1 MWRLS
6 FCNGVCLQFA
16 KSDLLSSHQSELFE
30 DCNCN
35 PLADN
40 LTKCHFS
47 SELEALPAY
56 NRSSVHTLYPPLL
69 GVIVSVTLIYSR
81 NFPLHQI

>member
-1 MWRLS
+1 
-6 FCNGVCLQFA
+6 
-16 KSDLLSSHQSELFE
+16 LFE